1 MQAAADALAAATQLT
16 CLELLRC
23 VPAVPMNFFDFH
35 NGVAFLRPM
44 AASLRRLKVNDARY
58 LCHSRDVDWQPLAS
72 LTSLESLVMSGAR
85 RELPP

>member
-1 MQAAADALAAATQLT
+1 
-16 CLELLRC
+16 
-23 VPAVPMNFFDFH
+23 MNFFDFH

-85 RELPP
+85 RELTL